1 MKKIEILQFSYIE
14 GRNIQIGSVY
24 KSPYIGKRILL
35 VLVSSKNVTLVEC
48 VVDIPSVLAS
58 YKDLQIEKLQV

>member
-1 MKKIEILQFSYIE
+1 M
-14 GRNIQIGSVY
+14 Y